1 LVAVF
6 ARLDALA
13 AAAERAGVLALP
25 VVRAAVFFAGAF
37 AELLAGDLEVVLA
50 ADFAVAALV
59 LAVLAVAAF
68 VLAALAVALLL
79 VAPFALAGLLAALL
93 VALTALWRVRGFA
106 AGLASD
112 LVAEAPALRLLRGD
126 FARVPL
132 EGVLSPVCA
141 IARSF
146 PHCPSYQGGDCRQ
159 SGLFPC
165 ALNASF
171 TMLHQPVL

>member
-1 LVAVF
+1 MAVF

-79 VAPFALAGLLAALL
+79 VAPFALAALL
-93 VALTALWRVRGFA
+93 VALTADWRVRGFA
-106 AGLASD
+106 LGLASD
-112 LVAEAPALRLLRGD
+112 LVAEAPALRLLRD
-126 FARVPL
+126 VFARVPL